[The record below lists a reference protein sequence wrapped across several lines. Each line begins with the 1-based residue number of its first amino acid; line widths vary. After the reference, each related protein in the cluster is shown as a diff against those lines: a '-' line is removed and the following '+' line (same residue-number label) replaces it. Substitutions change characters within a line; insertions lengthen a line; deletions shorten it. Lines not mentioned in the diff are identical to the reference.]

1 MSVLDELVAA
11 ARDRV
16 KVLPPDEPD
25 RKVTGPR
32 FDDALRGKEQ
42 LAVIAE
48 FKQSSPSLGAIA
60 KRNVSEQVRRYV
72 QAGASAVSVLTEPTR
87 FGGAYSHLA
96 QASKAVFVPVLMK
109 DFFVDTAQVRFAA
122 RLGAHA
128 VLLIMKCL
136 SSSELDELV
145 SACRQYG
152 LVPLLE
158 CHDEKELDRA
168 LAVEDGVIGVNNR
181 SLETLEID
189 RRMAPRLLRSV
200 PSDRIAVAESGYE
213 RPEETAELK
222 GLADGVLI
230 GSALMKVDD
239 PGSFIREVTR

>member
-1 MSVLDELVAA
+1 MNVLDELVAS
-11 ARDRV
+11 ARDRARQ
-16 KVLPPDEPD
+16 LPPEEPD

-32 FDDALRGKEQ
+32 FDDALRGKER

-60 KRNVSEQVRRYV
+60 KKKPSEQVKRYV

-87 FGGAYSHLA
+87 FGGIYKDLSE
-96 QASKAVFVPVLMK
+96 ASKAVSVPVLMK

-136 SSSELDELV
+136 SPSDLDELV

-158 CHDEKELDRA
+158 CHDETELGRA
-168 LAVEDGVIGVNNR
+168 LDVDEGVIGINNR
-181 SLETLEID
+181 NLDTLEVD
-189 RRMAPRLLRSV
+189 LGLAPRLLRKV
-200 PSDRIAVAESGYE
+200 PSDRVVVAESGYG
-213 RPEETAELK
+213 RPEETVVLK

-230 GSALMKVDD
+230 GSALMIVDD
-239 PGSFIREVTR
+239 PEGFIREVTR